1 MTTVP
6 KAQNLNLTRHSSYVL
21 QEANCDTEMARQPVL
36 VRVIKTKMASQ
47 EFKVRVELIETHEVS
62 ETYPHIRSKT
72 SKSTKEND
80 EPKGGKGGKDTQ
92 DGKGKDHQSSPPS
105 RQTTLQPKSIRSG
118 HCLQPRLRRPQG
130 RGRAAMAAFPD
141 PQWLCGLVQE
151 NRR

>member
-21 QEANCDTEMARQPVL
+21 QKANCDTEMARQPVL
-36 VRVIKTKMASQ
+36 VRVIKTEMASQ
-47 EFKVRVELIETHEVS
+47 EFKARVELIETHEVS

-92 DGKGKDHQSSPPS
+92 DGKGKDIKLPCN
-105 RQTTLQPKSIRSG
+105 PKVS
-118 HCLQPRLRRPQG
+118 
-130 RGRAAMAAFPD
+130 D
-141 PQWLCGLVQE
+141 LVIAC
-151 NRR
+151 NPG